1 MGSFVSKNVRCG
13 LEVNQPGAKGMPVIS
28 GSDGVMTLA
37 VSSTGT
43 GTGTITLGDNRCRS
57 LSLFRCSVKGST

>member
-37 VSSTGT
+37 LSSTRT
-43 GTGTITLGDNRCRS
+43 GTGTITMGTIDVGPCP
-57 LSLFRCSVKGST
+57 CSGAV